1 LRIFIVFMS
10 LKFIFELHFYA
21 LRGRFSVFT
30 TSYDDVNSNFD
41 LSLSLVNVYFEGV
54 CHMGC
59 EKVYA
64 N

>member
-1 LRIFIVFMS
+1 MS
-10 LKFIFELHFYA
+10 LKFIFVLHFYA
-21 LRGRFSVFT
+21 LGGRFSVFT
-30 TSYDDVNSNFD
+30 TSYEVDVNSNFD
-41 LSLSLVNVYFEGV
+41 LSLFLVNVYFEGV